1 MIGFYDYTVI
11 LTYLILLSAVLGMVM
26 TVTGH
31 PIIATMCLLFCGLC
45 DMFDGKVARSKKNRT
60 AEEKSFGIQI
70 DSLTDIVAF
79 GVLPAMIMLF
89 LCGYSWYAYIIAA
102 LYVLAG
108 LIRLAYFNV
117 TEEQRQKETDECRKT
132 YSGLPITSA
141 ALIFPVFYC
150 VISAGCVWIDRIER
164 FGQLFANLPFR
175 LTLCAITAITGLF
188 FILPIK
194 IRKPQ
199 SKELWAFFALGV
211 LVALVLLIVMI
222 NAQVRVR

>member
-1 MIGFYDYTVI
+1 
-11 LTYLILLSAVLGMVM
+11 
-26 TVTGH
+26 
-31 PIIATMCLLFCGLC
+31 
-45 DMFDGKVARSKKNRT
+45 
-60 AEEKSFGIQI
+60 
-70 DSLTDIVAF
+70 
-79 GVLPAMIMLF
+79 MIMLF
-89 LCGYSWYAYIIAA
+89 LCGYRWYAYVIAA
-102 LYVLAG
+102 FYVLAG

-141 ALIFPVFYC
+141 ALIFPIFYC

-164 FGQLFANLPFR
+164 FGQLFSNPPFR